1 MTPEEKDRKLP
12 NSFYEGCVTLKLK
25 PYKQHKGGKLQ
36 TNATD

>member
-1 MTPEEKDRKLP
+1 MIPEEKDRKLP

-25 PYKQHKGGKLQ
+25 QHKGGELQ